1 MTGRSKSG
9 GTVAMTTKTDW
20 EFTEETF
27 TDQRAAEQAILAVG
41 ADPRG
46 AAIMKEKAVFKVVRL
61 RQVPLRAAHILKQT
75 FLSKGGEAAVSRDV
89 SALRA
94 EATDMLLMGT
104 LAQYRAVLAT
114 LRRQPFGLSQL
125 AAELEKFLGKR

>member
-1 MTGRSKSG
+1 M
-9 GTVAMTTKTDW
+9 VTKTDW
-20 EFTEETF
+20 EFTEEIF
-27 TDQRAAEQAILAVG
+27 ADPAAAEQAILTIG

-61 RQVPLRAAHILKQT
+61 RKVPLRAAHILKQS

-94 EATDMLLMGT
+94 EVTDMLLMGT

-125 AAELEKFLGKR
+125 AVEVEKFLEKR

>member
-1 MTGRSKSG
+1 M
-9 GTVAMTTKTDW
+9 VTKTDW

-27 TDQRAAEQAILAVG
+27 ADPAAAEQEILTIG

-61 RQVPLRAAHILKQT
+61 RKVPLRAAHILKQS

-94 EATDMLLMGT
+94 EVTDMLLMGT

-125 AAELEKFLGKR
+125 AVELEKFLEKR

>member
-1 MTGRSKSG
+1 
-9 GTVAMTTKTDW
+9 MTTKTDW

-41 ADPRG
+41 ADPQG

-61 RQVPLRAAHILKQT
+61 RQVPLRAAHI
-75 FLSKGGEAAVSRDV
+75 FKGGEAAVSRDV

-104 LAQYRAVLAT
+104 LAQYRAVLAI